1 MENYI
6 FFIGGT
12 GARVLR
18 SFLHLCA
25 SGAVWIDGKITAIML
40 DVDSENYACTE
51 AKELYDIYRENYSK
65 LNSPR
70 VQDVLKGAVVSAF
83 RPYLEM
89 PSGGAYVINPITEAN
104 STLDLVAS
112 GSRRALEWFYTEEER
127 NQSLKHGFFAHP
139 NIGCLFFEGAR
150 SALLSYINNI
160 ADCMLVLVL
169 GFLVALVA
177 RYGVDLQAPA
187 EEQEDLVGIE
197 MNMDSDAD
205 GEIDD
210 HFESAGTVY
219 RDTQTGKYYL
229 ID

>member
-1 MENYI
+1 MIRRRHSVSLSRAGVADE
-6 FFIGGT
+6 
-12 GARVLR
+12 
-18 SFLHLCA
+18 
-25 SGAVWIDGKITAIML
+25 
-40 DVDSENYACTE
+40 DV
-51 AKELYDIYRENYSK
+51 
-65 LNSPR
+65 
-70 VQDVLKGAVVSAF
+70 
-83 RPYLEM
+83 
-89 PSGGAYVINPITEAN
+89 NPN
-104 STLDLVAS
+104 
-112 GSRRALEWFYTEEER
+112 
-127 NQSLKHGFFAHP
+127 
-139 NIGCLFFEGAR
+139 
-150 SALLSYINNI
+150 SYINNI